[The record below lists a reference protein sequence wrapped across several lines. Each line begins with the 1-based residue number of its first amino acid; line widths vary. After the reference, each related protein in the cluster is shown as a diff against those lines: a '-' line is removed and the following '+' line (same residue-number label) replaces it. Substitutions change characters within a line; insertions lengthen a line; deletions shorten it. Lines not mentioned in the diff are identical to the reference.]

1 MITLPFLDPQDPCQL
16 FPPLSE
22 ALDEPNG
29 LLAAGGCLSSQRLI
43 NAYRHGVFPWFSDGE
58 PILWWSPDPRL
69 VLFPDNLYISTRLA
83 KTLRQ
88 QKFEVTTNQAFESVI
103 ENCAKLRVNAE
114 GTWISE
120 EIKQA
125 YSKLH
130 KEGVAHSFEAWREG
144 ELVGG
149 LYGIAL
155 GKMFFGESMFHVQRD
170 ASKVAFVHC
179 VNQLK
184 LQGFGLIDC
193 QVYSEHLA
201 SLGAE
206 EISRAEFSQ
215 LLTIYCSK
223 E

>member
-1 MITLPFLDPQDPCQL
+1 LIELPFLDPYYPNQP
-16 FPPLSE
+16 FPPISQ
-22 ALDEPNG
+22 ALEDPNG
-29 LLAAGGCLSSQRLI
+29 LLAAGGCLSSTRLI

-58 PILWWSPDPRL
+58 PILWWSPNPRL
-69 VLFPDNLYISTRLA
+69 VLFPDKLHISTRLA

-88 QKFEVTTNQAFESVI
+88 KKFEVTTNYAFDSVI

-120 EIKQA
+120 EIKRA
-125 YSKLH
+125 YCALH
-130 KEGVAHSFEAWREG
+130 KEGVAHSFEAWRSG

-155 GKMFFGESMFHVQRD
+155 GKIFFGESMFHTQSD
-170 ASKVAFVHC
+170 ASKIAFVHC
-179 VNQLK
+179 INQLK
-184 LQGFGLIDC
+184 SQGFALIDC

-215 LLTIYCSK
+215 LLTIYCS
-223 E
+223 

>member
-1 MITLPFLDPQDPCQL
+1 LITLPFLDPQDPFQS
-16 FPPLSE
+16 FPPLSQ

-29 LLAAGGCLSSQRLI
+29 LLAAGGCLSSERLM

-58 PILWWSPDPRL
+58 PILWWSPNPRL
-69 VLFPDNLYISTRLA
+69 VLFPEKLYISTRLA

-103 ENCAKLRVNAE
+103 ENCAKLRVDAE

-155 GKMFFGESMFHVQRD
+155 GKMFFGESMFHSQSD

-184 LQGFGLIDC
+184 SQGFTLIDC

>member
-1 MITLPFLDPQDPCQL
+1 M
-16 FPPLSE
+16 
-22 ALDEPNG
+22 
-29 LLAAGGCLSSQRLI
+29 
-43 NAYRHGVFPWFSDGE
+43 
-58 PILWWSPDPRL
+58 
-69 VLFPDNLYISTRLA
+69 
-83 KTLRQ
+83 
-88 QKFEVTTNQAFESVI
+88 TTNQAFESVI
-103 ENCAKLRVNAE
+103 EHCAKLRVNAE

-120 EIKQA
+120 DIKQA
-125 YSKLH
+125 YSQLH

-155 GKMFFGESMFHVQRD
+155 GKLFFGESMFHLQRD

-184 LQGFGLIDC
+184 SQGFALIDC

>member
-1 MITLPFLDPQDPCQL
+1 MIELPFLDPHYPTQP
-16 FPPLSE
+16 FPPLNL

-29 LLAAGGCLSSQRLI
+29 LLAAGGCLSSARLI

-58 PILWWSPDPRL
+58 PILWWSPNPRL
-69 VLFPDNLYISTRLA
+69 VLFPEKLHISTRLA

-88 QKFEVTTNQAFESVI
+88 KKFEVTTNHAFDSVM

-120 EIKQA
+120 EIKTA

-144 ELVGG
+144 QLVGG

-155 GKMFFGESMFHVQRD
+155 GKIFFGESR
-170 ASKVAFVHC
+170 C
-179 VNQLK
+179 
-184 LQGFGLIDC
+184 
-193 QVYSEHLA
+193 
-201 SLGAE
+201 
-206 EISRAEFSQ
+206 
-215 LLTIYCSK
+215 
-223 E
+223 

>member
-1 MITLPFLDPQDPCQL
+1 MIELPFLDPHYPNQS
-16 FPPLSE
+16 FPPLSQ

-29 LLAAGGCLSSQRLI
+29 LLAAGGCLSSARLI

-58 PILWWSPDPRL
+58 PILWWSPNPRL
-69 VLFPDNLYISTRLA
+69 VLFPEKLHISTRLA

-88 QKFEVTTNQAFESVI
+88 KKFEVTTNHAFDSVM

-120 EIKQA
+120 EIKRA

-130 KEGVAHSFEAWREG
+130 KEGVSHSFEAWREG

-155 GKMFFGESMFHVQRD
+155 GKMFFGESMFHTQSD

-184 LQGFGLIDC
+184 TKGFALIDC